1 MTQRMK
7 KSLLAFGAVAAAT
20 TLATFITIRQYGRWQ
35 EEEME
40 RLEVGSH
47 VVQTAAGTVEYSV
60 LGEGPAVLVVHGS
73 PGGYD
78 QSMLVAKLLDDSR
91 FSYIC
96 MSRPGYL
103 RTPLTTGKTPEQQA
117 DMYAALLDTL
127 HIQRAAVVGLSGGG
141 PSALQFALRHPDRCN
156 GLIMLSA
163 VAKHYSENEVNQL
176 LPPVRR
182 LLKMMSD
189 RLLLFNPFVFVLIT
203 LSEAFPQVVSPDFFH
218 SLAMSGLRLT
228 GYDNDMAQ
236 FDKITNYP
244 LEHIHVPTLALHG
257 TADADLPIAHA
268 ELVAAKVPGAR
279 LIRAEGGGH
288 MFFGTYVH
296 GDMSQT
302 AMREFLASLT

>member
-1 MTQRMK
+1 MK
-7 KSLLAFGAVAAAT
+7 KSLFAFGAIAAA
-20 TLATFITIRQYGRWQ
+20 TLATFVSIRQYDRWQ

-40 RLEVGSH
+40 RLQAGSH
-47 VVQTAAGTVEYSV
+47 VVKTALGPVEYSI

-78 QSMLVAKLLDDSR
+78 QGMLVAKLLDDSR

-103 RTPLTTGKTPEQQA
+103 RTPLTTGKTPEEQA

-127 HIQRAAVVGLSGGG
+127 HIQRAAIVGISGGG
-141 PSALQFALRHPDRCN
+141 ASTLQFALRHPDRCN

-163 VAKHYSENEVNQL
+163 VAKHYSEDEVNQL

-189 RLLLFNPFVFVLIT
+189 RLLLFNPFVFVLLK
-203 LSEAFPQVVSPDFFH
+203 LSEAFPQVVSPDTFH
-218 SLAMSGLRLT
+218 SIAMSGLRQA
-228 GYDNDMAQ
+228 GYDNDMTQ
-236 FDKITNYP
+236 FDKIAGYP
-244 LEHIHVPTLALHG
+244 LERINVPTLALHG
-257 TADADLPIAHA
+257 TADTDLPIAHA
-268 ELVAAKVPGAR
+268 ELVEAKVPGAR
-279 LIRAEGGGH
+279 LIRADGGGH
-288 MFFGTYVH
+288 LFFGTYAH

-302 AMREFLASLT
+302 AMREFLASLA